1 MNCFERLVWLNFSG
15 TTSTMSRSFPQINSD
30 KPLGGRYK
38 VISQLGVG
46 GFGRTFLAED
56 LHLPGHP
63 QCVIKQLKPQFR
75 SDDTLQMARRCFN
88 TEAEVLY
95 QLGNH
100 DQIPRLL
107 AHFEDN
113 QEFYLA
119 QEFIE
124 GVSLTKELVEGKP
137 WSEAQTVALLK
148 DILRVLNFVHGQQ
161 VIHRDLKPSNLI
173 RRHSDNKIVLIDFG
187 AVKQVSTQNYDLETG
202 ITNLTIS
209 IGTHGYMPNEQIA
222 GKPRF
227 SSDIFA
233 VGVLG
238 VQALT
243 GIHPRHLGEDEKG
256 EISWYQRASHTSAAL
271 RDVIDRM
278 VRYDFRDRY
287 PTAIEALTALENLAL
302 VSDEIPP
309 PFQLTLNAVEEPPPL
324 DTPPK
329 EELPEHQQLP
339 GSEFSSVDMTL
350 AGEEGL
356 STAIWERPEPPELSV
371 LPVSPLNGSKT
382 ANGTGLTQAVGGT
395 NPSSEMSQGSSVTTS
410 TRKQWSYLGIRV
422 LSGLGIVATAVIASI
437 AVQTVGPKWVNP
449 LIDPEAP
456 PPVPSPTTSSSPSA
470 PSLQSTNP
478 TALFNYAN
486 QLMNEKAYQT
496 ALQFYDRAITLKSDY
511 AEAYAGRCEAL
522 NQLGRPEDA
531 TVACNDALAYEPDS
545 IEAMWSKGNAL
556 LLQDRTYE
564 ALKVYEDVTYFQPS
578 FAPGWV
584 KRGVA
589 LQQLGRSAEAI
600 YVLEQAIALQRS
612 SAEAWSTRGEAL
624 LNLQRYEEAIVSLDK
639 ALQLQNPDDPHTVEL
654 RQQVRQQLGR

>member
-1 MNCFERLVWLNFSG
+1 
-15 TTSTMSRSFPQINSD
+15 MSRSFPQINSD

-63 QCVIKQLKPQFR
+63 QCVVKQLKPQFR

-107 AHFEDN
+107 AHFEDS

-119 QEFIE
+119 QEFVE
-124 GVSLTKELVEGKP
+124 GVSLTKELVEGRP
-137 WSEAQTVALLK
+137 WSESQTVALLK
-148 DILRVLNFVHGQQ
+148 DILRVLTFVHEQQ

-173 RRHSDNKIVLIDFG
+173 RRRSDSKIVLIDFG
-187 AVKQVSTQNYDLETG
+187 AVKQVSAQNYDVETG

-256 EISWYQRASHTSAAL
+256 EISWHQRAPHTSAEL

-287 PTAIEALTALENLAL
+287 PTAIEALTALEHLTC
-302 VSDEIPP
+302 VSDEVPP
-309 PFQLTLNAVEEPPPL
+309 PFQLLKAVEEPAPL
-324 DTPPK
+324 DSPANAET
-329 EELPEHQQLP
+329 LDRRLVP

-356 STAIWERPEPPELSV
+356 STAIWERHESPV
-371 LPVSPLNGSKT
+371 LPGSPLTGSKT
-382 ANGTGLTQAVGGT
+382 SNGTGLTQAVGGA
-395 NPSSEMSQGSSVTTS
+395 NPSFEASQGSDVTAS
-410 TRKQWSYLGIRV
+410 TPKRWSSLGIRV
-422 LSGLGIVATAVIASI
+422 LSGLGIVAAAVITSI
-437 AVQTVGPKWVNP
+437 AVQIVGPKWVNP
-449 LIDPEAP
+449 LVDREADSP
-456 PPVPSPTTSSSPSA
+456 GPSPTPSA

-478 TALFNYAN
+478 TVLLNYAN
-486 QLMNEKAYQT
+486 QLMEDRNYQT
-496 ALQFYDRAITLKSDY
+496 ALQFYDRAIALKSDY

-522 NQLGRPEDA
+522 NQLDRPEDA
-531 TVACNDALAYEPDS
+531 TVACDDALAYQPDS
-545 IEAMWSKGNAL
+545 IEALWSKGNAL

-564 ALKVYEDVTYFQPS
+564 ALKVYEDVTYFQPG
-578 FAPGWV
+578 FAPGWI

-600 YVLEQAIALQRS
+600 YVLDQAIALQRG

-639 ALQLQNPDDPHTVEL
+639 ALQLQNPDDPHTLEL
-654 RQQVRQQLGR
+654 RQEVRQELGR